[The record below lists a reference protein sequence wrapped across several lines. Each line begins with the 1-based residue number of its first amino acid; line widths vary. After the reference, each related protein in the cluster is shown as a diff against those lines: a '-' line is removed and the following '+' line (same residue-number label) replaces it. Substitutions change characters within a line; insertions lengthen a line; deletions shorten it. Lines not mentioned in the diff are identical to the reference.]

1 MEKRYY
7 VTFIESWSFIIHV
20 NYCLVSKSHVIIISV
35 VIKRGF
41 EGNLEHNCKSKKTF
55 IYLKAT
61 LTKEIYF
68 HILINLGFTNKLS
81 TISNYMPATCQSLA

>member
-41 EGNLEHNCKSKKTF
+41 EGNLEHNCKSK
-55 IYLKAT
+55 
-61 LTKEIYF
+61 
-68 HILINLGFTNKLS
+68 
-81 TISNYMPATCQSLA
+81 